1 MLEKERQLN
10 EIMLKNKKV
19 EELTNEGR
27 FKDIRIKEL
36 TSKMENLER
45 KRVSSFKG
53 NQTPEDLLTK
63 SGHLMIQNN
72 SDWSKKYQSLIA
84 EKDQVISGL

>member
-36 TSKMENLER
+36 TSKMENL
-45 KRVSSFKG
+45 
-53 NQTPEDLLTK
+53 
-63 SGHLMIQNN
+63 
-72 SDWSKKYQSLIA
+72 
-84 EKDQVISGL
+84 